1 MHIVELEELTLINIQ
16 LKFNTVNTLV
26 IEIERVKKMMNCLS
40 SSLVIES

>member
-16 LKFNTVNTLV
+16 LKYNTVNTLV